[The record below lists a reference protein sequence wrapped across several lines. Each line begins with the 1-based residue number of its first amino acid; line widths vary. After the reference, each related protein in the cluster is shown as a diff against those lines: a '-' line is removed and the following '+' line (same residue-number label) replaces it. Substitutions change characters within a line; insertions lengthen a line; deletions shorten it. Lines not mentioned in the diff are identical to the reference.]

1 MAQGQV
7 WLTLPQV
14 VVLHATRNLDLA
26 LQITGNNP
34 DLLLAKA
41 NRILGMRASVPLDP
55 EATDE
60 QRRDALRQLRRE
72 TLAGDHES
80 RYLKAQ
86 QQVTRVLASGVSVRG
101 SRKPGEPLKKL
112 DPAEFT
118 RLELRGVDAI
128 DKRTGEV
135 VFYDLRV
142 DALEYLEKLGEA
154 TDTGGV
160 GSQAQ
165 LEGLGELSSTRT
177 EEWNV
182 KGDQVP
188 ALIEWAR
195 FKWGDDLNELPNPQ
209 GLVRAHRAQFG
220 RRRGISEKTMRH
232 VRATLAP
239 AKARRGGAPTHRR

>member
-14 VVLHATRNLDLA
+14 VVLHATRNLELA
-26 LQITGNNP
+26 LQITGSNP

-41 NRILGMRASVPLDP
+41 NRILGVRAWVPLEY
-55 EATDE
+55 EATIE
-60 QRRDALRQLRRE
+60 QRRNALRRLRE
-72 TLAGDHES
+72 ATFAGDRES
-80 RYLKAQ
+80 RYLNAQ
-86 QQVTRVLASGVSVRG
+86 QQVTKVLASGVSVLG
-101 SRKPGEPLKKL
+101 SRKPGGRLKKL

-135 VFYDLRV
+135 VFYDLRIH
-142 DALEYLEKLGEA
+142 ALEYLEKRGEA

-160 GSQAQ
+160 GFQAK
-165 LEGLGELSSTRT
+165 LEGPGELSSARA
-177 EEWNV
+177 EEWNI

-195 FKWGDDLNELPNPQ
+195 SQWGDDLNKLPNAQ

-220 RRRGISEKTMRH
+220 RKRWISERIMRH
-232 VRATLAP
+232 VRAALAP
-239 AKARRGGAPTHRR
+239 AKARRGGAPTHRY